1 MVIVFVWEWF
11 DDVCVVLS
19 VRLALVDGVV
29 AGLSLLT
36 ETR

>member
-1 MVIVFVWEWF
+1 MVFVWEWF
-11 DDVCVVLS
+11 DDVGVVLS
-19 VRLALVDGVV
+19 VRLTLVDGVV